1 MKKLSFIL
9 LLTITISSC
18 MVQTRNY
25 NLGMSETEFTSKDKW
40 LISVAEK
47 STERT
52 VYKKITGQEHNHYT
66 YLYYYFV
73 DGKLVRIDE
82 GEKQPN
88 VVIERTQDTSSS

>member
-9 LLTITISSC
+9 VLAILISGC
-18 MVQTRNY
+18 LVQSTTY

-40 LISVAEK
+40 LITLAEK

-52 VYKKITGQEHNHYT
+52 VYKKINGQEHNHYT
-66 YLYYYFV
+66 YLYYYFI

-88 VVIERTQDTSSS
+88 VVIERTQDKSSS